1 VTPTPFDDIRGHEA
15 LRGTLSRALEARRV
29 ASALLFHGPPGIGKL
44 SVALA
49 FLQALFCENPGAP
62 CGACDSCRR
71 LLGETVSHPDLALLF
86 PRRARPEAKEE
97 PGESGAASGAVDLH
111 LLQDEIRLNPSWKIL
126 ADSTREALSTLH
138 LSPRQARRRGLL
150 ILFAERLG
158 SVSGNILLKALEE
171 PPGKS
176 VILLLTE
183 SPSALLATIRSRCQP
198 CRFAPLARAAVE
210 SYLQERAGVSPETS
224 KRIASLSGGR
234 IGSALALARD
244 SDAYLERR
252 DLLSRLL
259 SEIRRDSSAAVCLA
273 AAGVLLSEQEGTL
286 EDLSILMDILRD
298 AMLAGAGAPAAPLT
312 RPPGPS
318 DPPIPPLQAAF
329 LLARVE
335 KAREDLRRNVN
346 RQIALEALCLD
357 LANAS
362 LSDAADA

>member
-15 LRGTLSRALEARRV
+15 LRGTLSQALESRRV
-29 ASALLFHGPPGIGKL
+29 ASALLFHGPPGVGKL

-49 FLQALFCENPGAP
+49 LFRALFCENPGGP

-71 LLGETVSHPDLALLF
+71 ILGESVSHPDLALLF
-86 PRRARPEAKEE
+86 PRRARDDAKQDK
-97 PGESGAASGAVDLH
+97 GDSSAASGAVDLH
-111 LLQDEIRLNPSWKIL
+111 LLQDEIRMNPSWRIL
-126 ADSTREALSTLH
+126 ADSTRESLSGLH

-158 SVSGNILLKALEE
+158 NVSGNILLKALEE

-176 VILLLTE
+176 VIVLLTE
-183 SPSALLATIRSRCQP
+183 SPSALLPTIRSRCQA
-198 CRFAPLARAAVE
+198 CRFAPLARSEVE
-210 SYLQERAGVSPETS
+210 SYLKERAGASPETS
-224 KRIASLSGGR
+224 QRIASLSGGR

-259 SEIRRDSSAAVCLA
+259 SETRRDSAAAVCLA
-273 AAGVLLSEQEGTL
+273 AAGVLLAEPEGTL

-298 AMLAGAGAPAAPLT
+298 AMLAGAGAPAARLT
-312 RPPGPS
+312 RQPGPL
-318 DPPIPPLQAAF
+318 DPAIPPLQAAF

-346 RQIALEALCLD
+346 RQIALEALFLD
-357 LANAS
+357 LAASS
-362 LSDAADA
+362 LSDSDD